1 MLFSVGS
8 HEGRLVKWL
17 GCLTPGGKVLFEGYR
32 RQTRPLLSGMY
43 MKKSLQ
49 VAFNKRDAIKTV
61 TNDGD

>member
-1 MLFSVGS
+1 MVRVFDSRRKGSV
-8 HEGRLVKWL
+8 
-17 GCLTPGGKVLFEGYR
+17 FEGHR
-32 RQTRPLLSGMY
+32 RQTRPLISGMY